1 MKLSDNGPAHFESAE
16 RLADAIIARVGR
28 RIVLALPLGLGK
40 ANHVANAL
48 FARAAA
54 DASLSLRIFTALT
67 LEKPHPSSALER
79 RFIGPIA
86 ERCFGGYPDLAYAVA
101 LRKGLPPN
109 VEVDEFF
116 FQAGTRLGV
125 AAAQQSYI
133 SANYTHALGCVL
145 QRGVNVVGQLV
156 AKRVRDGATRYSLS
170 CNPDI
175 TLDLLAKRQSGAV
188 DFVFIGQVNSEL
200 PFMPGEGDLAADAFD
215 VILDSPQTDF
225 PLFAPPREAID
236 LAEYAA
242 GLRVAGIVADGG
254 TLQLGIGALGDAV
267 AQALILRHK
276 NNAGFR
282 DLHARGSMRR
292 DRAARADR
300 GAAVRGRSL
309 RRQRNV
315 RGRLSR
321 AVSCRRPAPGGRGRA
336 AAGGFFRGLARVL
349 PRAARDAAGHAREVP
364 HDGGVIRQRN
374 LRR

>member
-1 MKLSDNGPAHFESAE
+1 MKLSDNGPAHFDSAD
-16 RLADAIIARVGR
+16 RLADAIIARVGKK
-28 RIVLALPLGLGK
+28 IVLALPLGLGK

-67 LEKPHPSSALER
+67 LEKPHPSSELER

-125 AAAQQSYI
+125 PAAQQSYI

-175 TLDLLAKRQSGAV
+175 TLDLLAKRAERGRRFRV
-188 DFVFIGQVNSEL
+188 HRPGQ
-200 PFMPGEGDLAADAFD
+200 
-215 VILDSPQTDF
+215 Q
-225 PLFAPPREAID
+225 
-236 LAEYAA
+236 
-242 GLRVAGIVADGG
+242 
-254 TLQLGIGALGDAV
+254 
-267 AQALILRHK
+267 
-276 NNAGFR
+276 
-282 DLHARGSMRR
+282 
-292 DRAARADR
+292 RAAVHA
-300 GAAVRGRSL
+300 
-309 RRQRNV
+309 
-315 RGRLSR
+315 
-321 AVSCRRPAPGGRGRA
+321 GRGRPCA
-336 AAGGFFRGLARVL
+336 PTRSM
-349 PRAARDAAGHAREVP
+349 
-364 HDGGVIRQRN
+364 
-374 LRR
+374 